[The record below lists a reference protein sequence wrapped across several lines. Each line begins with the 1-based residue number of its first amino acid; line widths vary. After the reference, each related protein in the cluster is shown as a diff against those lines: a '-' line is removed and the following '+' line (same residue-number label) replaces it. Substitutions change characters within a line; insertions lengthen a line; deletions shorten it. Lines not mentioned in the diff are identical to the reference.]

1 MSDENV
7 YGFFS
12 DHRFCSL
19 VRESLQSTS
28 AVSADSHPDSLRPGE
43 ERPRLKQFTH
53 SSRVPPPRS
62 PSSNVAEPEASSG
75 TRRIASQTA
84 QVYKESQEGRHTS
97 IDELRIGMHYVRTL
111 GEGTG
116 TSNVPSV
123 SDKSFSSLESSQQGH
138 GVTPSGSKTSVSARF
153 LVRAGEKF
161 KFRVPMQQSS
171 NHYRKLE
178 ARLISGRALPSFMQ
192 AELKGFGGKGDEKK
206 AVEFYG
212 VPAEGDM
219 GEWHVGVFNVEG
231 GACLARVVVEVVAKG
246 KKTPPMA
253 G

>member
-1 MSDENV
+1 M
-7 YGFFS
+7 
-12 DHRFCSL
+12 
-19 VRESLQSTS
+19 
-28 AVSADSHPDSLRPGE
+28 
-43 ERPRLKQFTH
+43 
-53 SSRVPPPRS
+53 
-62 PSSNVAEPEASSG
+62 EPEASSG

-111 GEGTG
+111 GEGT
-116 TSNVPSV
+116 SNVRSA

-138 GVTPSGSKTSVSARF
+138 GAAASGTKMSASLRF

-161 KFRVPMQQSS
+161 KFRVPMQHASQQ
-171 NHYRKLE
+171 YRKLE

-192 AELKGFGGKGDEKK
+192 AELKGFGGKDEKK

-212 VPAEGDM
+212 VPAEGDT
-219 GEWHVGVFNVEG
+219 GELHVGLFNAEG
-231 GACLARVVVEVVAKG
+231 GECLARVVVEVIARG
-246 KKTPPMA
+246 KKNPPTA

>member
-1 MSDENV
+1 MS
-7 YGFFS
+7 GFFLTP
-12 DHRFCSL
+12 FVGSL
-19 VRESLQSTS
+19 VRDSLQSTS

-53 SSRVPPPRS
+53 ASRVPPPRS

-75 TRRIASQTA
+75 ARRIVSQTA
-84 QVYKESQEGRHTS
+84 EVYKEMQAGRHTS

-111 GEGTG
+111 GEG
-116 TSNVPSV
+116 SNVRSV

-138 GVTPSGSKTSVSARF
+138 GTFTKAGARF
-153 LVRAGEKF
+153 LVRTSEKF
-161 KFRVPMQQSS
+161 KFKVPITASQQ
-171 NHYRKLE
+171 HRKLE
-178 ARLISGRALPSFMQ
+178 ARLMSGRALPSFLQ
-192 AELKGFGGKGDEKK
+192 AELKGFGVKGDEKK

-212 VPAEGDM
+212 VPAESDI
-219 GEWHVGVFNVEG
+219 GELYVGVFNAEG
-231 GACLARVVVEVVAKG
+231 GECLARVMVEVIARG

>member
-1 MSDENV
+1 M
-7 YGFFS
+7 
-12 DHRFCSL
+12 
-19 VRESLQSTS
+19 RESLQSTS

-53 SSRVPPPRS
+53 AARVPPPRS
-62 PSSNVAEPEASSG
+62 PSSNAEPEESSG

-111 GEGTG
+111 GEGP
-116 TSNVPSV
+116 SNVRSV

-138 GVTPSGSKTSVSARF
+138 GAPLSGTKTSASMRF
-153 LVRAGEKF
+153 LIRAGEKF
-161 KFRVPMQQSS
+161 KFRVPMQRSS
-171 NHYRKLE
+171 NQYRKLE

-212 VPAEGDM
+212 VPAEGDI
-219 GEWHVGVFNVEG
+219 GELHVGVFNVEG
-231 GACLARVVVEVVAKG
+231 GECLARVVVEVVARG
-246 KKTPPMA
+246 KKTPPMT

>member
-1 MSDENV
+1 MFMGSSLTTV
-7 YGFFS
+7 L
-12 DHRFCSL
+12 RSL

-53 SSRVPPPRS
+53 ASRVPPPRS
-62 PSSNVAEPEASSG
+62 PSSNVAEPEAPSG

-84 QVYKESQEGRHTS
+84 QVYKESQQGRHTS
-97 IDELRIGMHYVRTL
+97 IDELRMGMHYVRTL
-111 GEGTG
+111 GEGT
-116 TSNVPSV
+116 SNVRSV

-138 GVTPSGSKTSVSARF
+138 GTTPSGGTRF

-161 KFRVPMQQSS
+161 KFRVPMQHSS
-171 NHYRKLE
+171 NQYRKLE

-192 AELKGFGGKGDEKK
+192 AELKGFGAKGDEKK
-206 AVEFYG
+206 AIEFYG
-212 VPAEGDM
+212 VPVESDM
-219 GEWHVGVFNVEG
+219 GEWHVGVFNTEG
-231 GACLARVVVEVVAKG
+231 GECLARVVVEVVAKG

>member
-1 MSDENV
+1 MSYEIV
-7 YGFFS
+7 RGLFF
-12 DHRFCSL
+12 DRVFCSIA
-19 VRESLQSTS
+19 RESLQSTS

-53 SSRVPPPRS
+53 ASRVPPPRS
-62 PSSNVAEPEASSG
+62 PSSNVAEPEASPG

-111 GEGTG
+111 GEGT
-116 TSNVPSV
+116 SNVRSV

-138 GVTPSGSKTSVSARF
+138 GATTSGKMSASARF

-161 KFRVPMQQSS
+161 KFRVPMHSS
-171 NHYRKLE
+171 NQYRKLE
-178 ARLISGRALPSFMQ
+178 TRLISGRALPSYMQ

-212 VPAEGDM
+212 VPAEGDI
-219 GEWHVGVFNVEG
+219 GELHVGVFNVEG
-231 GACLARVVVEVVAKG
+231 GECLARVVVEVVARG
-246 KKTPPMA
+246 KKTSPKA